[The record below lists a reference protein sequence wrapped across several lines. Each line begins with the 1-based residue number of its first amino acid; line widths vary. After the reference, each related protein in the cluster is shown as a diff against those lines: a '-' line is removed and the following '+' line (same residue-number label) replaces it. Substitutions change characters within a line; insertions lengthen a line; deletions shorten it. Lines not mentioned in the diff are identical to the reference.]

1 MVTTIVSAVVSLKK
15 NIRVRQAKS
24 CDLFLQSQV
33 TTYLRNITCQNN
45 FLLYCFLEKR
55 KKTGQNTVFGYK
67 KGSKFNL
74 EIGSKSATPKLC
86 MNIFTTFFPKCSQH
100 RKPEGGG
107 NPQNPPPAVFEVT
120 I

>member
-1 MVTTIVSAVVSLKK
+1 MLSESVEDSFVNTRYTRVFYISYSSL
-15 NIRVRQAKS
+15 NIS
-24 CDLFLQSQV
+24 
-33 TTYLRNITCQNN
+33 YLRNITFQNS

-55 KKTGQNTVFGYK
+55 LKKGQNTVFGYK
-67 KGSKFNL
+67 KGSKFDL

-100 RKPEGGG
+100 RKPEG